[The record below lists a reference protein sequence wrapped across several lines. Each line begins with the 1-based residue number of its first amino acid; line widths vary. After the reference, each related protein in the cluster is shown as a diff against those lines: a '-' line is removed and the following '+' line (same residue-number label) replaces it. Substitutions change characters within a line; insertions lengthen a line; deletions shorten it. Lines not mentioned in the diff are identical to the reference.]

1 MTETDR
7 RRDKPINKRHMH
19 CYRRAIY
26 DTLVEMKF
34 FQPEK
39 CSRFACFHSKMINL
53 IP

>member
-26 DTLVEMKF
+26 DTLVEMKWALF
-34 FQPEK
+34 PAREMQQIRLLP
-39 CSRFACFHSKMINL
+39 L
-53 IP
+53 